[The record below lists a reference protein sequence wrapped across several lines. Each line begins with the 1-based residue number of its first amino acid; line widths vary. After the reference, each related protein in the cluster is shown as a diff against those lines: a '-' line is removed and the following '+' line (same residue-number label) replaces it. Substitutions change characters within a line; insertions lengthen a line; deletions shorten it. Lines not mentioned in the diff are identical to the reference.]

1 MQKSLPKWAFG
12 VLGVVGVILV
22 GSMILNWVDLGGPF
36 TVRGYSIALHD
47 NHWLLLVP
55 VAGGLLVGAAA
66 TRSEHTRLAA
76 IFAGVVVT
84 GYVLFGLTRGI
95 LTAGLETWLMLGGA
109 GAMLAGAKDRTW
121 LRAVGGIAVIAGFF
135 APWADLTLA
144 GALWRGYVGG
154 LAFKALWLVPVAG
167 VLGVISA
174 GNRTSGAKLA
184 AGAGI
189 MVYGTFLLAI
199 GATAML
205 VFGLGAWAA
214 LGASTV
220 ALAIGVL
227 ARGTDADA
235 SRKQLAA

>member
-1 MQKSLPKWAFG
+1 MQKSLPAWAYG
-12 VLGVVGVILV
+12 VLGTVGAVLV
-22 GSMILNWVDLGGPF
+22 GSMILNWIDFGGAF
-36 TVRGYSIALHD
+36 TVRGYTLALQQ

-55 VAGGLLVGAAA
+55 VAGLLLVGAAA
-66 TRSEHTRLAA
+66 TRSAHTRLAA

-84 GYVLFGLTRGI
+84 GYVLLGLTRGI

-121 LRAVGGIAVIAGFF
+121 LRAAGGAAVLAGFF

-144 GALWRGYVGG
+144 GALWRGYATG

-167 VLGVISA
+167 IVGLLSA
-174 GNRTSGAKLA
+174 GNRATGGQLA

-189 MVYGTFLLAI
+189 TVYAAFLVAV

-205 VFGLGAWAA
+205 VFGLGAWIAV
-214 LGASTV
+214 GASTV

-227 ARGTDADA
+227 ARGPE
-235 SRKQLAA
+235 SRKQLDA